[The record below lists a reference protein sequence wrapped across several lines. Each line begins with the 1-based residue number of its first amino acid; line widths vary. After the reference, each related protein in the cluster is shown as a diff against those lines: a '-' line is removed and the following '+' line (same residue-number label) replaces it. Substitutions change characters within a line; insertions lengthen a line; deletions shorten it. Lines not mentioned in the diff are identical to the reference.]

1 MALALDR
8 LDSATMD
15 DIARALERRA
25 VSSRE
30 LVEAYRAR
38 ISEHDAKLGAVIE
51 LNPDAVAIAGQRDA
65 ERAAGTLRGPLHGI
79 PVMVKDNLDT
89 GDRMRTSAGS
99 LALAGHRAA
108 ADSHVVHRLRAAGA
122 VILGKTN
129 LSEWANFR
137 STRST
142 SGWSSRGGQTR
153 NPYDTARTPGGSSSG
168 SAVAVAAAFCA
179 GAIGTE
185 TDGSI
190 LHPCSMNGLVGIK
203 PTVGLVSRAGIV
215 PIAASQDTAGP
226 MARSVADAALLLGA
240 IAGSD
245 PGDPAT
251 VAADGQRRDC
261 RSALD
266 PAGLEG
272 ARLGVARAYCGYHD
286 RADRLLE
293 DAITELKSAGAMVI
307 DPILLPPVEGIRP
320 AERLV
325 METEFKHGLQ
335 AYLAATDAGL
345 RDLGDIV
352 AFNRAHVATV
362 MPHFGQEILE
372 SSLGRGGLDEP
383 AYRDALATCRRLARC
398 EGIDAALARD
408 RLDAIIAP
416 TTTPAWLI
424 DWLCG
429 DNRRGGASCPSAVA
443 GYPHIT
449 VPMGCVDHLP
459 VGLSFFAD
467 AFAESRLIRMAF
479 AFEQRTRHHR
489 PPAL

>member
-1 MALALDR
+1 MGLGR
-8 LDSATMD
+8 LDNATMD
-15 DIARALERRA
+15 DLARALERRT

-30 LVEAYRAR
+30 LVQAHVAR
-38 ISEHDAKLGAVIE
+38 IVEHDASLGAVIE
-51 LNPDAVAIAGQRDA
+51 LNPDAVAIADQRDA
-65 ERAAGTLRGPLHGI
+65 ERAAGRLRGPLHGI

-99 LALAGHRAA
+99 LALADHCAA
-108 ADSHVVHRLRAAGA
+108 ADSHVVARLRAAGA
-122 VILGKTN
+122 VVLGKTN

-153 NPYDTARTPGGSSSG
+153 NPYDRARTPGGSSSG
-168 SAVAVAAAFCA
+168 SAVAVAAGFCA

-190 LHPCSMNGLVGIK
+190 LNPCSMNGLVGIK
-203 PTVGLVSRAGIV
+203 PTVGLVSRSGII

-226 MARSVADAALLLGA
+226 MARSVADAALLLA
-240 IAGSD
+240 TIAGTD
-245 PGDPAT
+245 PADPAT
-251 VAADGQRRDC
+251 GAADRQVRDY

-272 ARLGVARAYCGYHD
+272 VRLGVARAYCGFHE

-293 DAITELKSAGAMVI
+293 DAIGELKKAGAMVI
-307 DPILLPPVEGIRP
+307 DPVELPPADEIRP

-335 AYLAATDAGL
+335 AYLEAAGTPL
-345 RDLGDIV
+345 RDLADLV
-352 AFNRAHVATV
+352 AFNRAHAATV

-383 AYRDALATCRRLARC
+383 AYREALATCRRLARA

-449 VPMGCVDHLP
+449 VPMGRVEHLP
-459 VGLSFFAD
+459 VGLSFFAG
-467 AFAESRLIRMAF
+467 AFAESMLIRMAF
-479 AFEQRTRHHR
+479 AFEQRTRHR
-489 PPAL
+489 CPPVL

>member
-1 MALALDR
+1 MALDR
-8 LDSATMD
+8 LEAATMSD
-15 DIARALERRA
+15 LASALERRA

-30 LVEAYRAR
+30 LVEACTAR

-51 LNPDAVAIAGQRDA
+51 LNPDAVAIAAERDA
-65 ERAAGTLRGPLHGI
+65 ERAAGTLRGPLHGV
-79 PVMVKDNLDT
+79 PVMVKDNIDT

-99 LALAGHRAA
+99 LALADRRAA
-108 ADSHVVHRLRAAGA
+108 ADSHIVQRLRAAGA
-122 VILGKTN
+122 VIVGKTN

-137 STRST
+137 SIRST

-168 SAVAVAAAFCA
+168 SAVAVAAGFCA

-190 LHPCSMNGLVGIK
+190 VSPCSMNGLVGIK
-203 PTVGLVSRAGIV
+203 PTVGLVSRTGIV

-226 MARSVADAALLLGA
+226 MARSIADAALLLGA
-240 IAGSD
+240 IAGTD
-245 PGDPAT
+245 PADPAT
-251 VAADGQRRDC
+251 AAADRQRADYRL
-261 RSALD
+261 ALD
-266 PAGLEG
+266 PVGLEG
-272 ARLGVARAYCGYHD
+272 VRLGVARAYGGYHERVD
-286 RADRLLE
+286 LLLE
-293 DAITELKSAGAMVI
+293 DAIAELKRAGAMVI
-307 DPILLPPVEGIRP
+307 DPVELPSADEIRP
-320 AERLV
+320 AERVV

-335 AYLAATDAGL
+335 AYLAAADAGP
-345 RDLGDIV
+345 RDLGDLV
-352 AFNRAHVATV
+352 AFNRAHTAQV
-362 MPHFGQEILE
+362 MPHFGQEIFE
-372 SSLGRGGLDEP
+372 SALGRGGLDEP
-383 AYRDALATCRRLARC
+383 AYRDALATCRRLARS

-449 VPMGCVDHLP
+449 VPMGRVDHLP
-459 VGLSFFAD
+459 VGLSFFAG
-467 AFAESRLIRMAF
+467 AFAESSLIRMAF
-479 AFEQRTRHHR
+479 AFEQRTRHAR

>member
-1 MALALDR
+1 MMALDR
-8 LDSATMD
+8 LDGATMD
-15 DIARALERRA
+15 DIARAVERREI
-25 VSSRE
+25 SSRE
-30 LVEAYRAR
+30 LVEAYGAR
-38 ISEHDAKLGAVIE
+38 IGEHDAKLGAVIE
-51 LNPDAVAIAGQRDA
+51 LNPDAVAIAEQRDA
-65 ERAAGTLRGPLHGI
+65 ERAAGTVRGPLHGV

-99 LALAGHRAA
+99 LALAEHRAA

-168 SAVAVAAAFCA
+168 SAVAVAAGFCA
-179 GAIGTE
+179 AAIGTE

-190 LHPCSMNGLVGIK
+190 VHPCSMNGLVGIK
-203 PTVGLVSRAGIV
+203 PTVGLVSRSGII

-226 MARSVADAALLLGA
+226 MARCVADAALLLGA
-240 IAGSD
+240 IAGTD
-245 PGDPAT
+245 PSDPAT
-251 VAADGQRRDC
+251 GAANGQRQNYC
-261 RSALD
+261 SALD
-266 PAGLEG
+266 PAGLTG
-272 ARLGVARAYCGYHD
+272 MRLGVARTYCGYHERVD
-286 RADRLLE
+286 GLLE
-293 DAITELKSAGAMVI
+293 EAIAELKKAGAMVI
-307 DPILLPPVEGIRP
+307 DPVALPAADEIRP

-335 AYLAATDAGL
+335 AYLAVRETGL
-345 RDLGDIV
+345 RDLGDVV
-352 AFNRAHVATV
+352 AFNRAHAAAV
-362 MPHFGQEILE
+362 MPHFGQEIFE
-372 SSLGRGGLDEP
+372 ASLGRGGLDAP
-383 AYRDALATCRRLARC
+383 AYRDALATCRRLARS

-429 DNRRGGASCPSAVA
+429 DNRRGGAASPSAVA

-449 VPMGCVDHLP
+449 VPMGWVEHLP
-459 VGLSFFAD
+459 VGLSFFAG

>member
-1 MALALDR
+1 MALDR
-8 LDSATMD
+8 LEAATMD
-15 DIARALERRA
+15 EIARALDRRA
-25 VSSRE
+25 LSSRE
-30 LVEAYRAR
+30 LVEAHVAR
-38 ISEHDAKLGAVIE
+38 ISEHDARLGAVIE
-51 LNPDAVAIAGQRDA
+51 LNPDAIAIAAERDA
-65 ERAAGTLRGPLHGI
+65 DRAAGKNRGALHGI

-108 ADSHVVHRLRAAGA
+108 TDSHVVQRLRAAGA

-168 SAVAVAAAFCA
+168 SAVAVAAGFCA

-190 LHPCSMNGLVGIK
+190 VHPCSMNGLVGIK

-240 IAGSD
+240 IAGAD
-245 PGDPAT
+245 PRDPAT
-251 VAADGQRRDC
+251 GAADRRREDY
-261 RSALD
+261 RVALD

-272 ARLGVARAYCGYHD
+272 ARLGVARAYCGYHE

-293 DAITELKSAGAMVI
+293 DAIAELQRAGAMVI
-307 DPILLPPVEGIRP
+307 DPIELPPLDAIRP

-325 METEFKHGLQ
+325 METEFKDGLQ
-335 AYLAATDAGL
+335 AYLAATSAEV

-352 AFNRAHVATV
+352 AFNRAHAASV

-372 SSLGRGGLDEP
+372 ASLARGGLDDP
-383 AYRDALATCRRLARC
+383 VYRDALATARRLARS

-449 VPMGCVDHLP
+449 VPMGWVDHLP
-459 VGLSFFAD
+459 VGLSFFAG
-467 AFAESRLIRMAF
+467 AFAESRLIRMGF

>member
-1 MALALDR
+1 MALDR
-8 LDSATMD
+8 LDNASMD

-25 VSSRE
+25 ISSRE
-30 LVEAYRAR
+30 LVEVHVAR
-38 ISEHDAKLGAVIE
+38 ISEHDAGLGAVIE
-51 LNPDAVAIAGQRDA
+51 LNPDAVAIADQRDA
-65 ERAAGTLRGPLHGI
+65 ERAAGGLRGPLHGI

-137 STRST
+137 SIRST

-168 SAVAVAAAFCA
+168 SAVAVAAGFCA

-190 LHPCSMNGLVGIK
+190 LSPCSMNGLVGIK
-203 PTVGLVSRAGIV
+203 PTVGLVSRAGII

-240 IAGSD
+240 IAGTD
-245 PGDPAT
+245 PADPAT
-251 VAADGQRRDC
+251 AAADRQARDY
-261 RSALD
+261 RAALD

-272 ARLGVARAYCGYHD
+272 VRLGVARAYCGYHE
-286 RADRLLE
+286 RADRLLDE
-293 DAITELKSAGAMVI
+293 AIGELKQAGAMVI
-307 DPILLPPVEGIRP
+307 DPIELPPADEIRP

-335 AYLAATDAGL
+335 AYLEAARTPL
-345 RDLGDIV
+345 RDVADLV
-352 AFNRAHVATV
+352 AFNRAHAATV

-383 AYRDALATCRRLARC
+383 AYREALATCRRLARA

-443 GYPHIT
+443 GYPHFT
-449 VPMGCVDHLP
+449 VPMGRVEHLP
-459 VGLSFFAD
+459 VGLSFFAG
-467 AFAESRLIRMAF
+467 AFAESMLIRMAF
-479 AFEQRTRHHR
+479 AFEQRTRHR
-489 PPAL
+489 CPPVL

>member
-1 MALALDR
+1 MALDR
-8 LDSATMD
+8 LDNASMD

-25 VSSRE
+25 ISSRE
-30 LVEAYRAR
+30 LVEVHVAR
-38 ISEHDAKLGAVIE
+38 ISEHDAGLGAVIE
-51 LNPDAVAIAGQRDA
+51 LNPDAVAIADQRDA
-65 ERAAGTLRGPLHGI
+65 ERAAGGLRGPLHGI

-137 STRST
+137 SIRST

-168 SAVAVAAAFCA
+168 SAVAVAAGFCA

-190 LHPCSMNGLVGIK
+190 LSPCSMNGLVGIK
-203 PTVGLVSRAGIV
+203 PTVGLVSRAGII

-226 MARSVADAALLLGA
+226 MARSVADTALLLAA
-240 IAGSD
+240 IAGTD
-245 PGDPAT
+245 PADPAT
-251 VAADGQRRDC
+251 AAADRQARDH
-261 RSALD
+261 RAALD

-272 ARLGVARAYCGYHD
+272 VRLGVARAYCGFHE

-293 DAITELKSAGAMVI
+293 DAIGELKKAGAMVI
-307 DPILLPPVEGIRP
+307 DPIELPPADEIRP

-335 AYLAATDAGL
+335 AYLEAAGTPL
-345 RDLGDIV
+345 RDLADLV
-352 AFNRAHVATV
+352 AFNRAHAATV

-383 AYRDALATCRRLARC
+383 AYREALATCRRLARA

-449 VPMGCVDHLP
+449 VPMGRVEHLP
-459 VGLSFFAD
+459 VGLSFFAG
-467 AFAESRLIRMAF
+467 AFAESMLIRMAF
-479 AFEQRTRHHR
+479 AFEQRTRHR
-489 PPAL
+489 CPPVL

>member
-1 MALALDR
+1 MALDR
-8 LDSATMD
+8 LESAAMD
-15 DIARALERRA
+15 DIARALERRT

-30 LVEAYRAR
+30 LVEAHTAR
-38 ISEHDAKLGAVIE
+38 IAAHDARLCAVIE
-51 LNPDAVAIAGQRDA
+51 LNPDALAIAGQRDA

-79 PVMVKDNLDT
+79 PVMVKDNLDS

-153 NPYDTARTPGGSSSG
+153 NPYDAARTPGGSSSG
-168 SAVAVAAAFCA
+168 SAVAVAAGFCA
-179 GAIGTE
+179 VAIGTE

-190 LHPCSMNGLVGIK
+190 LNPCSMNGLVGIK

-240 IAGSD
+240 LAGTD

-251 VAADGQRRDC
+251 EAADRQREDYRL
-261 RSALD
+261 ALD
-266 PAGLEG
+266 PAGLQG
-272 ARLGVARAYCGYHD
+272 VRLGVARAYCGHHE

-293 DAITELKSAGAMVI
+293 DAIGELKKAGAMVI
-307 DPILLPPVEGIRP
+307 DPIELPPADEIRP

-335 AYLAATDAGL
+335 AYLATTDTGI
-345 RDLGDIV
+345 RGLGDVV
-352 AFNRAHVATV
+352 AFNRAHAATV
-362 MPHFGQEILE
+362 MPHFGQEIFE
-372 SSLGRGGLDEP
+372 SALGRGGLDEP
-383 AYRDALATCRRLARC
+383 AYRDALATCRRLARA

-416 TTTPAWLI
+416 TATPAWLI

-429 DNRRGGASCPSAVA
+429 DNRRGGGASCPSAVA

-449 VPMGCVDHLP
+449 VPMGCVEHLP
-459 VGLSFFAD
+459 VGLSFFAG

>member
-1 MALALDR
+1 MALDR
-8 LDSATMD
+8 LEAATMD
-15 DIARALERRA
+15 EIARALDRRA
-25 VSSRE
+25 LSSRE
-30 LVEAYRAR
+30 LVEAHVAR
-38 ISEHDAKLGAVIE
+38 ISEHDARLGGVIE
-51 LNPDAVAIAGQRDA
+51 LNPDAIAMAAERDA
-65 ERAAGTLRGPLHGI
+65 DRAAGKVRGALHGI

-108 ADSHVVHRLRAAGA
+108 ADSHVVHRLRAAGV

-137 STRST
+137 SIRST

-168 SAVAVAAAFCA
+168 SAVAVAAGFCA

-190 LHPCSMNGLVGIK
+190 VHPCSMNGLVGIK

-226 MARSVADAALLLGA
+226 MARSIADAALLLGA
-240 IAGSD
+240 IAGTD
-245 PGDPAT
+245 PRDPAT
-251 VAADGQRRDC
+251 GAADRRREDY
-261 RSALD
+261 RVALD

-272 ARLGVARAYCGYHD
+272 ARLGVARAYCGYHE

-293 DAITELKSAGAMVI
+293 DAIAELQRAGAMVI
-307 DPILLPPVEGIRP
+307 DPIELPPVDAIRP
-320 AERLV
+320 VERVV
-325 METEFKHGLQ
+325 METEFKDGLQ
-335 AYLAATDAGL
+335 TYLAATSAGV

-352 AFNRAHVATV
+352 AFNRAHAARV

-372 SSLGRGGLDEP
+372 ASLARGGLDDP
-383 AYRDALATCRRLARC
+383 VYRDALATARRLARS

-449 VPMGCVDHLP
+449 VPMGWVDHLP
-459 VGLSFFAD
+459 VGLSFFAG
-467 AFAESRLIRMAF
+467 AFAESRLIRMGF

>member
-1 MALALDR
+1 MALDR
-8 LDSATMD
+8 LDEATLD
-15 DIARALERRA
+15 DIARALEGRA
-25 VSSRE
+25 ISSRE
-30 LVEAYRAR
+30 LVEAHTAR

-51 LNPDAVAIAGQRDA
+51 LNPDALAIAGQRDA
-65 ERAAGTLRGPLHGI
+65 ERAAGRLRGPLHGI
-79 PVMVKDNLDT
+79 PVLVKDNLDT
-89 GDRMRTSAGS
+89 GDRMSTSAGS

-108 ADSHVVHRLRAAGA
+108 GDSHVVHRLRAAGA
-122 VILGKTN
+122 VVLGKTN

-137 STRST
+137 STRSS

-168 SAVAVAAAFCA
+168 SAVAIAAGFCA

-203 PTVGLVSRAGIV
+203 PTVGLVSRAGII

-226 MARSVADAALLLGA
+226 VARSVADAALLLSV
-240 IAGSD
+240 IAGTD
-245 PGDPAT
+245 PGDQSTAR
-251 VAADGQRRDC
+251 ADEHRRDY
-261 RSALD
+261 RAALD
-266 PAGLEG
+266 PADLDGV
-272 ARLGVARAYCGYHD
+272 RLGVARAYCGYHE

-293 DAITELKSAGAMVI
+293 DAIAELKSAGAMVI
-307 DPILLPPVEGIRP
+307 DPIELPSVDEIRP

-325 METEFKHGLQ
+325 METEFKDGLC
-335 AYLAATDAGL
+335 AYLAAADAGL
-345 RDLGDIV
+345 RDLGDVI
-352 AFNRAHVATV
+352 AFNRSHAATV

-372 SSLGRGGLDEP
+372 SAYERGGLDEP
-383 AYRDALATCRRLARC
+383 VYLDALATCRRLARS

-429 DNRRGGASCPSAVA
+429 DNKRGGASCPTAVA

-459 VGLSFFAD
+459 VGLSFLAG
-467 AFAESRLIRMAF
+467 AFAESRLIRMGF
-479 AFEQRTRHHR
+479 AFEQRTRHRR
-489 PPAL
+489 PPPL

>member
-1 MALALDR
+1 MGLDR
-8 LDSATMD
+8 LDNATMD
-15 DIARALERRA
+15 DIACALERRA

-30 LVEAYRAR
+30 LIDAYTAR
-38 ISEHDAKLGAVIE
+38 ISEHDRKLCAVIE
-51 LNPDAVAIAGQRDA
+51 LNPDAVAIAEQRDA
-65 ERAAGTLRGPLHGI
+65 ERAAGNLRGPLHGM

-89 GDRMRTSAGS
+89 GDRMATSAGS

-108 ADSHVVHRLRAAGA
+108 RDSRVVHRLRAAGA

-168 SAVAVAAAFCA
+168 SAVAVAAGFCA

-203 PTVGLVSRAGIV
+203 PTVGLVSRSGIV

-226 MARSVADAALLLGA
+226 MARTVADAALLLSVM
-240 IAGSD
+240 AGTD
-245 PGDPAT
+245 PGDPVT
-251 VAADGQRRDC
+251 GAADRQRGDYRA
-261 RSALD
+261 ALD
-266 PAGLEG
+266 PGGLDG
-272 ARLGVARAYCGYHD
+272 VRLGVARAYCGYHERTD
-286 RADRLLE
+286 GLLE
-293 DAITELKSAGAMVI
+293 EAIGELKKAGALVI
-307 DPILLPPVEGIRP
+307 DPIALPSVDEIRP
-320 AERLV
+320 SERLV
-325 METEFKHGLQ
+325 METEFKHGLN
-335 AYLAATDAGL
+335 AYLAAADTGL
-345 RDLGDIV
+345 RDLGEVI
-352 AFNRAHVATV
+352 AFNRAHAAKI
-362 MPHFGQEILE
+362 MPHFGQEIFEASLE
-372 SSLGRGGLDEP
+372 RGGLDEP
-383 AYRDALATCRRLARC
+383 AYLEALATARRLARKD
-398 EGIDAALARD
+398 GIDAALARD

-429 DNRRGGASCPSAVA
+429 DNKRGGASCPAAVA

-459 VGLSFFAD
+459 VGLSFFAG
-467 AFAESRLIRMAF
+467 AFAESKLIRISF
-479 AFEQRTRHHR
+479 AFEQRTRHHK

>member
-1 MALALDR
+1 MALDR
-8 LDSATMD
+8 LEAATMD
-15 DIARALERRA
+15 EIARALDRRA
-25 VSSRE
+25 LSSRE
-30 LVEAYRAR
+30 LVEAHVAR
-38 ISEHDAKLGAVIE
+38 ISEHDARLGAVIE
-51 LNPDAVAIAGQRDA
+51 LNPDAIAIAAERDA
-65 ERAAGTLRGPLHGI
+65 DRAAGKNRGALHGI

-108 ADSHVVHRLRAAGA
+108 TDSHVVQRLRAAGA

-168 SAVAVAAAFCA
+168 SAVAVAAGFCA

-190 LHPCSMNGLVGIK
+190 VHPCSMNGLVGIK

-240 IAGSD
+240 IAGAD
-245 PGDPAT
+245 PRDPAT
-251 VAADGQRRDC
+251 GAADRRREDY
-261 RSALD
+261 RVALD

-272 ARLGVARAYCGYHD
+272 ARLGVARAYCGYHE

-293 DAITELKSAGAMVI
+293 DAIAELQRAGAMVI
-307 DPILLPPVEGIRP
+307 DPIELPPLDAIRP

-325 METEFKHGLQ
+325 METEFKDGLQ
-335 AYLAATDAGL
+335 AYLAATSAEV

-352 AFNRAHVATV
+352 AFNRAHAASV

-372 SSLGRGGLDEP
+372 ASLARGGLDEP
-383 AYRDALATCRRLARC
+383 VYRDALATARRLARS

-449 VPMGCVDHLP
+449 VPMGWVDHLP
-459 VGLSFFAD
+459 VGLSFFAG
-467 AFAESRLIRMAF
+467 AFAESRLIRMGF

>member
-1 MALALDR
+1 MALDR
-8 LDSATMD
+8 LDDATMD

-30 LVEAYRAR
+30 LIDAHTAR
-38 ISEHDAKLGAVIE
+38 ISEHDAKLRAVIE

-65 ERAAGTLRGPLHGI
+65 ERAAGNLRGPLHGM

-89 GDRMRTSAGS
+89 GDRMATSAGS
-99 LALAGHRAA
+99 LALAGHRAVG
-108 ADSHVVHRLRAAGA
+108 DSHVVHRLRAAGA

-153 NPYDTARTPGGSSSG
+153 NPYDPARTPGGSSSG
-168 SAVAVAAAFCA
+168 SAVAVAAGFCA

-203 PTVGLVSRAGIV
+203 PTVGLVSRSGII

-226 MARSVADAALLLGA
+226 MTRTVADAALLLSA
-240 IAGSD
+240 IAGAD

-251 VAADGQRRDC
+251 EAADRQRRDY
-261 RSALD
+261 RAALD
-266 PAGLEG
+266 PARLDGV
-272 ARLGVARAYCGYHD
+272 RLGVARAYCGYHE

-293 DAITELKSAGAMVI
+293 EAIGELKKAGAMVI
-307 DPILLPPVEGIRP
+307 DPTLLPSVDEIRP
-320 AERLV
+320 SERLV
-325 METEFKHGLQ
+325 METEFKHGLN
-335 AYLAATDAGL
+335 AYLEAANTGV
-345 RDLGDIV
+345 RDLGEVI
-352 AFNRAHVATV
+352 AFNRAHAAKV

-372 SSLGRGGLDEP
+372 ASLERGGLDEP
-383 AYRDALATCRRLARC
+383 AYLEALATARRLARKD
-398 EGIDAALARD
+398 GIDAALARD

-429 DNRRGGASCPSAVA
+429 DNKRGGASCPTAVA

-459 VGLSFFAD
+459 VGLSFFAG
-467 AFAESRLIRMAF
+467 AFAESKLIRIGF
-479 AFEQRTRHHR
+479 AFEQRTRHRR

>member
-1 MALALDR
+1 MALDR
-8 LDSATMD
+8 LDDATMD
-15 DIARALERRA
+15 EIARALERRE

-30 LVEAYRAR
+30 LVEAHTAR
-38 ISEHDAKLGAVIE
+38 IAAHDAKLCAVIE
-51 LNPDAVAIAGQRDA
+51 LNPDALAIAAQCDA
-65 ERAAGTLRGPLHGI
+65 ERAAGRLRGPLHGI
-79 PVMVKDNLDT
+79 PIMVKDNLDT

-108 ADSHVVHRLRAAGA
+108 ADSHAVHRLRAAGS
-122 VILGKTN
+122 VILGKSN

-153 NPYDTARTPGGSSSG
+153 NPYDPARTPGGSSSG
-168 SAVAVAAAFCA
+168 SAVAVAAGFCA

-190 LHPCSMNGLVGIK
+190 LNPCSMNGLVGIK
-203 PTVGLVSRAGIV
+203 PTVGLVSRSGII

-240 IAGSD
+240 LAGT
-245 PGDPAT
+245 DPADPASE
-251 VAADGQRRDC
+251 AADRQREDYRL
-261 RSALD
+261 ALD

-272 ARLGVARAYCGYHD
+272 VRLGVARAYCGYHE

-293 DAITELKSAGAMVI
+293 NAIAELKTAGAMVI
-307 DPILLPPVEGIRP
+307 DPIELPSSDEIRP

-325 METEFKHGLQ
+325 METEFKSGLQ
-335 AYLAATDAGL
+335 AYLAATDAAI

-352 AFNRAHVATV
+352 AFNRDHAAAV
-362 MPHFGQEILE
+362 MPHFGQEIFE
-372 SSLGRGGLDEP
+372 SALGRGGLDQP
-383 AYRDALATCRRLARC
+383 AYRDALATCRRLARA

-416 TTTPAWLI
+416 TATPAWLI

-429 DNRRGGASCPSAVA
+429 DNRRGGGASCPSAVA

-449 VPMGCVDHLP
+449 VPMGRVEHLP
-459 VGLSFFAD
+459 VGLSFFAG

-479 AFEQRTRHHR
+479 AFEQRTHHHR

>member
-1 MALALDR
+1 MALDR
-8 LDSATMD
+8 LDNASMD

-25 VSSRE
+25 ISSRE
-30 LVEAYRAR
+30 LVEVHVAR
-38 ISEHDAKLGAVIE
+38 ISEHDAGLGAVIE
-51 LNPDAVAIAGQRDA
+51 LNPDAVAIADQRDA
-65 ERAAGTLRGPLHGI
+65 ERAAGGLRGPLHGI

-137 STRST
+137 SIRST

-168 SAVAVAAAFCA
+168 SAVAVAAGFCA

-190 LHPCSMNGLVGIK
+190 LSPCSMNGLVGIK
-203 PTVGLVSRAGIV
+203 PTVGLVSRAGII

-240 IAGSD
+240 IAGTD
-245 PGDPAT
+245 PADPAT
-251 VAADGQRRDC
+251 AAADRQARDY
-261 RSALD
+261 RAALD

-272 ARLGVARAYCGYHD
+272 VRLGVARAYCGYHE
-286 RADRLLE
+286 RADRLLDE
-293 DAITELKSAGAMVI
+293 AIGELKQAGAMVI
-307 DPILLPPVEGIRP
+307 DPIELPPADEIRP

-335 AYLAATDAGL
+335 AYLEAARTPL
-345 RDLGDIV
+345 RDVADLV
-352 AFNRAHVATV
+352 AFNRAHAATV

-383 AYRDALATCRRLARC
+383 AYREALATCRRLARA

-449 VPMGCVDHLP
+449 VPMGRVEHLP
-459 VGLSFFAD
+459 VGLSFFAG
-467 AFAESRLIRMAF
+467 AFAESMLIRMAF
-479 AFEQRTRHHR
+479 AFEQRTRHR
-489 PPAL
+489 CPPAL

>member
-1 MALALDR
+1 MALDR
-8 LDSATMD
+8 LETATMD
-15 DIARALERRA
+15 EIARALEQRA

-30 LVEAYRAR
+30 LVEALRAR
-38 ISEHDAKLGAVIE
+38 ISEHDARLGAVIE
-51 LNPDAVAIAGQRDA
+51 LNPEAIEIAAERDA
-65 ERAAGTLRGPLHGI
+65 ERAAGKLRGPLHGI

-99 LALAGHRAA
+99 LALADHLAG
-108 ADSHVVHRLRAAGA
+108 ADSHVVQRLRAAGA
-122 VILGKTN
+122 VVTGKTN

-137 STRST
+137 SIRST

-168 SAVAVAAAFCA
+168 SAVAVAAGFCA

-240 IAGSD
+240 IAGTD
-245 PGDPAT
+245 PRDPAT
-251 VAADGQRRDC
+251 GAADRQREDYRA
-261 RSALD
+261 ALD

-272 ARLGVARAYCGYHD
+272 VRLGVARAYCGYHE

-293 DAITELKSAGAMVI
+293 DAVAELKSAGAMVI
-307 DPILLPPVEGIRP
+307 DPIELPPLDAIRP

-335 AYLAATDAGL
+335 AYLAATNARV
-345 RDLGDIV
+345 RDLGDVV
-352 AFNRAHVATV
+352 AFNRTHAAKV

-372 SSLGRGGLDEP
+372 ASLARGSLEEP
-383 AYRDALATCRRLARC
+383 AYRDAFATARRLARD

-429 DNRRGGASCPSAVA
+429 DNKRGGASCPSAVA

-449 VPMGCVDHLP
+449 VPMGWVDHLP
-459 VGLSFFAD
+459 VGLSFFAG
-467 AFAESRLIRMAF
+467 AFAESRLIRMGF

>member
-1 MALALDR
+1 MALDR
-8 LDSATMD
+8 LDDATMD

-30 LVEAYRAR
+30 LIDAHTAR
-38 ISEHDAKLGAVIE
+38 ISEHDAKLHAVIE
-51 LNPDAVAIAGQRDA
+51 LNPDAAAIAGQRDA
-65 ERAAGTLRGPLHGI
+65 ERAAGNLRGPLHGM

-89 GDRMRTSAGS
+89 GDRMATSAGS
-99 LALAGHRAA
+99 LALAGHLAA
-108 ADSHVVHRLRAAGA
+108 CDSHVVHRLRAAGA

-153 NPYDTARTPGGSSSG
+153 NPYDPPRTPGGSSSG
-168 SAVAVAAAFCA
+168 SAVAVAAGFCA

-203 PTVGLVSRAGIV
+203 PTVGLVSRAGII

-226 MARSVADAALLLGA
+226 MTRTVADAALLLSA
-240 IAGSD
+240 IAGAD

-251 VAADGQRRDC
+251 GAADRQHRDY
-261 RSALD
+261 RAALD
-266 PAGLEG
+266 PARIDGV
-272 ARLGVARAYCGYHD
+272 RLGVARAYCGYHE

-293 DAITELKSAGAMVI
+293 EAIGELKQAGAMVI
-307 DPILLPPVEGIRP
+307 DPTLLPSVDEIRP
-320 AERLV
+320 SERLV
-325 METEFKHGLQ
+325 METEFKHGLN
-335 AYLAATDAGL
+335 AYLEAANTGV
-345 RDLGDIV
+345 RDLGEMI
-352 AFNRAHVATV
+352 AFNRAHAAKV

-372 SSLGRGGLDEP
+372 ASLERGGLDEP
-383 AYRDALATCRRLARC
+383 GYLEALVTARRLVRKD
-398 EGIDAALARD
+398 GIDAALARD

-429 DNRRGGASCPSAVA
+429 DNKRGGASCPTAVA

-459 VGLSFFAD
+459 VGLSFFAG
-467 AFAESRLIRMAF
+467 AFAESKLIRIGF
-479 AFEQRTRHHR
+479 AFEQRTRHRR

>member
-1 MALALDR
+1 MPLDR
-8 LDSATMD
+8 LDNATMD
-15 DIARALERRA
+15 DIALALERRA

-30 LVEAYRAR
+30 LVEAYTAR
-38 ISEHDAKLGAVIE
+38 IGEQDRKLGAVIE
-51 LNPDAVAIAGQRDA
+51 LNPDAVAIAEQRDA
-65 ERAAGTLRGPLHGI
+65 ERAAGKLRGPLHGM

-89 GDRMRTSAGS
+89 GDRMATSAGS

-108 ADSHVVHRLRAAGA
+108 RDSHVVHRLRAAGA

-168 SAVAVAAAFCA
+168 SAVAVAAGFCA

-190 LHPCSMNGLVGIK
+190 VHPCSMNGLVGIK
-203 PTVGLVSRAGIV
+203 PTVGLVSRSGIV
-215 PIAASQDTAGP
+215 PIAASQDSAGP
-226 MARSVADAALLLGA
+226 MTHTVADAALLLSA
-240 IAGSD
+240 IAGTD
-245 PGDPAT
+245 PDDPAT
-251 VAADGQRRDC
+251 EVADRQRRDY
-261 RSALD
+261 RAALD
-266 PAGLEG
+266 PAGLHG
-272 ARLGVARAYCGYHD
+272 ARLGVARAYCGYHE

-293 DAITELKSAGAMVI
+293 EAIGELKKAGALVI
-307 DPILLPPVEGIRP
+307 DPIELPSVDEIRP
-320 AERLV
+320 FERLV
-325 METEFKHGLQ
+325 METEFKHGLN
-335 AYLAATDAGL
+335 AYLEAADAGP
-345 RDLGDIV
+345 RELGDVI
-352 AFNRAHVATV
+352 AFNRAHAAKV
-362 MPHFGQEILE
+362 MPYFGQEIFEASLE
-372 SSLGRGGLDEP
+372 RGGLDEP
-383 AYRDALATCRRLARC
+383 AYLEALATARRLAGRD
-398 EGIDAALARD
+398 GIDAALARD

-429 DNRRGGASCPSAVA
+429 DNKRGGASCPAAVA

-449 VPMGCVDHLP
+449 VPMGWVDHLP
-459 VGLSFFAD
+459 VGLSFFAG
-467 AFAESRLIRMAF
+467 AFAESKLISIGF

>member
-1 MALALDR
+1 MALDR
-8 LDSATMD
+8 LEAATMD
-15 DIARALERRA
+15 EIARALDRRA
-25 VSSRE
+25 LSSRE
-30 LVEAYRAR
+30 LVEAHVAR
-38 ISEHDAKLGAVIE
+38 ISEHDARLGAVIE
-51 LNPDAVAIAGQRDA
+51 LNPDAIAIAAERDA
-65 ERAAGTLRGPLHGI
+65 DRAAGKIRGALHGI

-108 ADSHVVHRLRAAGA
+108 TDSHVVQRLRAAGA

-168 SAVAVAAAFCA
+168 SAVAVAAGFCA

-190 LHPCSMNGLVGIK
+190 VHPCSMNGLVGIK

-240 IAGSD
+240 IAGAD
-245 PGDPAT
+245 PRDPAT
-251 VAADGQRRDC
+251 GAADRRREDY
-261 RSALD
+261 RVALD

-272 ARLGVARAYCGYHD
+272 ARLGVARAYCGYHE

-293 DAITELKSAGAMVI
+293 DAIAELQRAGAMVI
-307 DPILLPPVEGIRP
+307 DPIELPPLDAIRP

-325 METEFKHGLQ
+325 METEFKDGLQ
-335 AYLAATDAGL
+335 AYLAATSAEV

-352 AFNRAHVATV
+352 AFNRAHAASV

-372 SSLGRGGLDEP
+372 ASLARGGLDDP
-383 AYRDALATCRRLARC
+383 VYRDALATARRLARS

-449 VPMGCVDHLP
+449 VPMGWVDHLP
-459 VGLSFFAD
+459 VGLSFFAG
-467 AFAESRLIRMAF
+467 AFAESRLIRMGF

>member
-1 MALALDR
+1 MALDR
-8 LDSATMD
+8 LDKATMHE
-15 DIARALERRA
+15 IARALERRA

-30 LVEAYRAR
+30 LVEAYTAR

-51 LNPDAVAIAGQRDA
+51 LNPDAVAIAVQRDA
-65 ERAAGTLRGPLHGI
+65 ERADGKLRGPLHGVPLMI
-79 PVMVKDNLDT
+79 KDNLDT
-89 GDRMRTSAGS
+89 GDRMATSAGS
-99 LALAGHRAA
+99 LALAGHRAT
-108 ADSHVVHRLRAAGA
+108 ADSHVVRRLRAAGA
-122 VILGKTN
+122 VVLGKTN

-137 STRST
+137 STRSS

-168 SAVAVAAAFCA
+168 SAVALAAGFCA
-179 GAIGTE
+179 VAIGTE

-190 LHPCSMNGLVGIK
+190 VSPCSMNGLVGIK
-203 PTVGLVSRAGIV
+203 PTVGLVSGAGIV
-215 PIAASQDTAGP
+215 PIAMSQDTAGP
-226 MARSVADAALLLGA
+226 MARSVADAALLLGV
-240 IAGSD
+240 IAGTD
-245 PGDPAT
+245 AADPAT
-251 VAADGQRRDC
+251 AHGDLQHRDYL
-261 RSALD
+261 SALD
-266 PAGLEG
+266 ATGLAGL
-272 ARLGVARAYCGYHD
+272 RLGVARLYCGYHE
-286 RADRLLE
+286 RADRLLAE
-293 DAITELKSAGAMVI
+293 AIGALKQAGVLVI
-307 DPILLPPVEGIRP
+307 DPIDLPAVDEIRP

-335 AYLAATDAGL
+335 AYLATTDTGL
-345 RDLGDIV
+345 RDLGDVI
-352 AFNRAHVATV
+352 AFNRAHAATV
-362 MPHFGQEILE
+362 LPHFGQDILE
-372 SSLGRGGLDEP
+372 SSFGRGGLDDP
-383 AYRDALATCRRLARC
+383 TYRDALATCRRLARS

-429 DNRRGGASCPSAVA
+429 DNRRGGAACPSAVA

-459 VGLSFFAD
+459 VGLSFFAG
-467 AFAESRLIRMAF
+467 AFEESKLIRIGF

>member
-1 MALALDR
+1 MALDR
-8 LDSATMD
+8 LESATID
-15 DIARALERRA
+15 EIARALEQRA
-25 VSSRE
+25 VSARE
-30 LVEAYRAR
+30 LVEAHRAR
-38 ISEHDAKLGAVIE
+38 ISEHDARLGAVIE
-51 LNPDAVAIAGQRDA
+51 LNPDAIAIADERDA
-65 ERAAGTLRGPLHGI
+65 ERAAGKLRGPLHGM

-99 LALAGHRAA
+99 LALADHRAA
-108 ADSHVVHRLRAAGA
+108 ADSHVVQRLRAAGA
-122 VILGKTN
+122 VVLGKTN

-168 SAVAVAAAFCA
+168 SAVAVAAGFCA

-190 LHPCSMNGLVGIK
+190 VSPCSMNGLVGIK
-203 PTVGLVSRAGIV
+203 PTVGLVSRAGII

-240 IAGSD
+240 IAGTD
-245 PGDPAT
+245 PRDPAT
-251 VAADGQRRDC
+251 GAADRRREDY
-261 RSALD
+261 RAALD
-266 PAGLEG
+266 PAGLVG
-272 ARLGVARAYCGYHD
+272 VRLGVARAYCGFHE

-293 DAITELKSAGAMVI
+293 DAIAELKSAGAMVI
-307 DPILLPPVEGIRP
+307 DPIELPPLDAIRP

-335 AYLAATDAGL
+335 AYLAATDARV
-345 RDLGDIV
+345 RDLGELV
-352 AFNRAHVATV
+352 AFNRTHAAQV

-372 SSLGRGGLDEP
+372 ASLGRGGLDEP
-383 AYRDALATCRRLARC
+383 AYRDALATARRLARD

-429 DNRRGGASCPSAVA
+429 DNKRGGASCPSAVA

-449 VPMGCVDHLP
+449 VPMGWVDHLP
-459 VGLSFFAD
+459 VGLSFLAG
-467 AFAESRLIRMAF
+467 AFAESRLIRMGF

>member
-1 MALALDR
+1 MALER

-15 DIARALERRA
+15 DIAHALERRE

-30 LVEAYRAR
+30 LVEAHNAR
-38 ISEHDAKLGAVIE
+38 ISEHDARLSAVIE
-51 LNPDAVAIAGQRDA
+51 LNPDAIAIAGQRDA

-99 LALAGHRAA
+99 LALASHRAA

-153 NPYDTARTPGGSSSG
+153 NPYDLARTPGGSSSG
-168 SAVAVAAAFCA
+168 SAVAVAAGFCA

-190 LHPCSMNGLVGIK
+190 LNPCSMNGLVGIK
-203 PTVGLVSRAGIV
+203 PTVGLVSRSGIV

-240 IAGSD
+240 IAGTD

-251 VAADGQRRDC
+251 GAADGQRRDY
-261 RSALD
+261 RFALD

-272 ARLGVARAYCGYHD
+272 MRLGVARSCCGYHD
-286 RADRLLE
+286 RADRLVE
-293 DAITELKSAGAMVI
+293 EAIAELKRAGAMVI
-307 DPILLPPVEGIRP
+307 DPVELPAVDEIRP

-325 METEFKHGLQ
+325 METEFKGGLQ
-335 AYLAATDAGL
+335 AYLAATGTGL
-345 RDLGDIV
+345 RDLGDLV
-352 AFNRAHVATV
+352 AFNRAHAATV

-372 SSLGRGGLDEP
+372 ASLGRGGLDEP
-383 AYRDALATCRRLARC
+383 VYRDALATCRRLARA

-429 DNRRGGASCPSAVA
+429 DNRRGGASCASAVA

-449 VPMGCVDHLP
+449 VPMGWVDHLP
-459 VGLSFFAD
+459 VGLSFFAG
-467 AFAESRLIRMAF
+467 AFAESGLIRMAF
-479 AFEQRTRHHR
+479 AFEQRTRHRR
-489 PPAL
+489 PPAP